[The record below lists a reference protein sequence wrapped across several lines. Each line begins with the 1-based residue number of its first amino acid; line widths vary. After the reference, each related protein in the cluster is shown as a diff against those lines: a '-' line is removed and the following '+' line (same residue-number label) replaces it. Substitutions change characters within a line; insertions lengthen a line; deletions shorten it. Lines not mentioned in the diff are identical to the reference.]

1 MFENEMTQTWEKRL
15 VGMAQGAWEAA
26 GHPSD
31 REDCSDEDLL
41 LEQAYQYCTK
51 MTAAHSRSFYTASAL
66 LPREKRRAVRAL
78 YAFCRE
84 ADDIVD
90 EEPAS
95 RQEALRRLRAKSTAS
110 PTACDDLVGLAW
122 ADVRQRCSIPAVYA
136 RQLLEGVEQDLYPQR
151 YQTFED
157 LSVYCYR
164 VASTVG
170 LMSMHIIGFQR
181 LEAIAYAIKL
191 GVALQITNILRD
203 IGEDWR
209 SGRLY
214 LPLDE
219 LRFFD
224 LEEEDLDQACLDGR
238 WERFMRFQI
247 ARARRIYREASPG
260 IALLNPDG
268 RFAVSAA
275 AKLYEGIL
283 AAIEAN
289 GYDVFSKRAYVK
301 TPQRIWILINA
312 YRG

>member
-26 GHPSD
+26 GQPAGRD
-31 REDCSDEDLL
+31 ECSDEDLL

-90 EEPAS
+90 EEPDS

-110 PTACDDLVGLAW
+110 PTTCDDLIGLAW
-122 ADVRQRCSIPAVYA
+122 ADVRQRYSIPAVYA

-170 LMSMHIIGFQR
+170 LMSMHITGFQR
-181 LEAIAYAIKL
+181 LEAMAYAIKL
-191 GVALQITNILRD
+191 GVALQLTNILRD

-219 LRFFD
+219 LRFFNLEEAD
-224 LEEEDLDQACLDGR
+224 LERACLDGR

-247 ARARRIYREASPG
+247 ARARRIYREAAPG

-268 RFAVSAA
+268 RFAVRAA
-275 AKLYEGIL
+275 ARLYEGIL
-283 AAIEAN
+283 GAIEAN

-301 TPQRIWILINA
+301 MPQRLWILINA